1 MHPPDHP
8 ISPLLRRSWLLLVVA
23 LSACLLP
30 TSFGAPAGD
39 DASRALPGDV
49 LGDRAP
55 AFIERGVTSHAQVE
69 QVLGA
74 PAVSAP
80 DGRWAFHE
88 SSFSRAEAGGWTPVW
103 FAGAL
108 VDRLPLPDEVLLR
121 RLLVRYDDAGV
132 ATDSEFEMAECS
144 DLKAAASSRRAVL
157 KRCPLLARDVAM
169 RDQRQADRMR
179 LAFGA
184 GEMDGAH
191 EAPARWFR
199 DVMWEAGALTTF
211 RLWCG
216 PPHGRPGA
224 LLGVSLGEGTGSL
237 VLLPQEAVPA
247 GPAGAVQRVLR
258 RDIVRAGAID
268 GLQQKNVGIR
278 LVLADGSEMTITLCR
293 STEWGWHQDTAK
305 LEAVLE
311 LLGAAAVER

>member
-1 MHPPDHP
+1 MSGPSGWGRDVGDRFKVAAA
-8 ISPLLRRSWLLLVVA
+8 LLSAGLLLVA
-23 LSACLLP
+23 AC
-30 TSFGAPAGD
+30 GAAAGE
-39 DASRALPGDV
+39 DASLGALGE
-49 LGDRAP
+49 RAP
-55 AFIERGVTSHAQVE
+55 AFIERGVTPRAEVE
-69 QVLGA
+69 RVLGA

-88 SSFSRAEAGGWTPVW
+88 SSFVRGESGGWTPVW
-103 FAGAL
+103 SAGAF

-132 ATDSEFEMAECS
+132 VTDSAFEMAECS

-157 KRCPLLARDVAM
+157 KRCPLLARDAAM
-169 RDQRQADRMR
+169 RDARQADRMR

-184 GEMDGAH
+184 DGVDGAHEAH

-199 DVMWEAGALTTF
+199 DVMWEAGAQTPF

-224 LLGVSLGEGTGSL
+224 LLGVGEGSL
-237 VLLPQEAVPA
+237 VFLPQEAVPA
-247 GPAGAVQRVLR
+247 GAAGVVQRVLR
-258 RDIVRAGAID
+258 RDIVRAGPID

-293 STEWGWHQDTAK
+293 STEWGWHQDTAR

-311 LLGAAAVER
+311 LLGAAGGER

>member
-1 MHPPDHP
+1 
-8 ISPLLRRSWLLLVVA
+8 
-23 LSACLLP
+23 
-30 TSFGAPAGD
+30 
-39 DASRALPGDV
+39 
-49 LGDRAP
+49 
-55 AFIERGVTSHAQVE
+55 
-69 QVLGA
+69 VLGA

-88 SSFSRAEAGGWTPVW
+88 SSFIRGGSGAWTPVW
-103 FAGAL
+103 SAGAW

-132 ATDSEFEMAECS
+132 VTDSAFEAAECS
-144 DLKAAASSRRAVL
+144 DLKVAASSRRAVL

-184 GEMDGAH
+184 GEVDGAH
-191 EAPARWFR
+191 EAPARWFG
-199 DVMWEAGALTTF
+199 DVMWEAGAQTPF

-224 LLGVSLGEGTGSL
+224 LLGVGEGSL
-237 VLLPQEAVPA
+237 VFLPQEAVPA

-258 RDIVRAGAID
+258 RDIVRAAAID

-278 LVLADGSEMTITLCR
+278 LLLADGGEMTITLCR
-293 STEWGWHQDTAK
+293 ATEWGWHQDTAK
-305 LEAVLE
+305 LEAVLG
-311 LLGAAAVER
+311 LLGAAGSGK